1 MNTSIVRYTLGHVLK
16 LEGLL
21 MLLPLV
27 ISLIYHE
34 SNGIYFLIVA
44 AASLVIGILLSFR
57 KPKDTVI
64 YLKEGC
70 IITSLS
76 WIIMSIAGC
85 LPFFLS
91 GSIPDFTNALF
102 ETISGF
108 TTTGA
113 SILSDIESL
122 DNCMLFWRSFTHWI
136 GGMGVL
142 VFLLAIIPMG
152 GGSNMNLMRAE
163 SPGPSVGKLVPK
175 VRYTARIL
183 YIIYFGLTVLE
194 IVLLLCGGLNLFDAV
209 TTGFE
214 TAGTGGFSTKNDSL
228 MSYSAYAQWV
238 VAIFMILFGVNF
250 NAYYLILFGDLK
262 KSLTMEEVK
271 HYFLVILVAVTAIFL
286 NIVNTI
292 GDTWTALRHSVFQV
306 ASIMSTTGF
315 TTADFDTWSQAAK
328 SILILL
334 MFTGA
339 CAGSTAGGVKMSRFV
354 VLFKTLGKELNS
366 YIHPKSVKK
375 IKMDGKPIEHEVVR
389 SINVYFV
396 SFMLILAG
404 SVLIIS
410 LEGHDLVTNF
420 TSVLACLNN
429 VGPGLSKVGPSQN
442 FAFFGNFSKYI
453 LMLDMLAGR
462 LELFPLLIL
471 FHPSIWKEI
480 FHKRILIRHK
490 KNIQ

>member
-102 ETISGF
+102 ETVSGF

-183 YIIYFGLTVLE
+183 YIIYF
-194 IVLLLCGGLNLFDAV
+194 
-209 TTGFE
+209 
-214 TAGTGGFSTKNDSL
+214 
-228 MSYSAYAQWV
+228 Q
-238 VAIFMILFGVNF
+238 
-250 NAYYLILFGDLK
+250 
-262 KSLTMEEVK
+262 
-271 HYFLVILVAVTAIFL
+271 
-286 NIVNTI
+286 
-292 GDTWTALRHSVFQV
+292 
-306 ASIMSTTGF
+306 
-315 TTADFDTWSQAAK
+315 
-328 SILILL
+328 
-334 MFTGA
+334 
-339 CAGSTAGGVKMSRFV
+339 
-354 VLFKTLGKELNS
+354 
-366 YIHPKSVKK
+366 
-375 IKMDGKPIEHEVVR
+375 
-389 SINVYFV
+389 
-396 SFMLILAG
+396 
-404 SVLIIS
+404 
-410 LEGHDLVTNF
+410 
-420 TSVLACLNN
+420 
-429 VGPGLSKVGPSQN
+429 
-442 FAFFGNFSKYI
+442 
-453 LMLDMLAGR
+453 
-462 LELFPLLIL
+462 
-471 FHPSIWKEI
+471 
-480 FHKRILIRHK
+480 
-490 KNIQ
+490 

>member
-1 MNTSIVRYTLGHVLK
+1 
-16 LEGLL
+16 
-21 MLLPLV
+21 
-27 ISLIYHE
+27 
-34 SNGIYFLIVA
+34 
-44 AASLVIGILLSFR
+44 
-57 KPKDTVI
+57 
-64 YLKEGC
+64 
-70 IITSLS
+70 
-76 WIIMSIAGC
+76 
-85 LPFFLS
+85 
-91 GSIPDFTNALF
+91 
-102 ETISGF
+102 
-108 TTTGA
+108 
-113 SILSDIESL
+113 
-122 DNCMLFWRSFTHWI
+122 
-136 GGMGVL
+136 
-142 VFLLAIIPMG
+142 
-152 GGSNMNLMRAE
+152 MNLMRAE

-271 HYFLVILVAVTAIFL
+271 HYFLVLLVAVTAIFL

-315 TTADFDTWSQAAK
+315 TTADFDTWSQTAK

-375 IKMDGKPIEHEVVR
+375 IKMDGKPIEHELDR

-410 LEGHDLVTNF
+410 L
-420 TSVLACLNN
+420 
-429 VGPGLSKVGPSQN
+429 
-442 FAFFGNFSKYI
+442 
-453 LMLDMLAGR
+453 
-462 LELFPLLIL
+462 
-471 FHPSIWKEI
+471 
-480 FHKRILIRHK
+480 
-490 KNIQ
+490 